1 MCIYESLESVQYSS
15 VPLMLKKSGHA
26 QDEECLRPGDAT
38 DLTFLE
44 RLEEKMGNHPH
55 FVT

>member
-1 MCIYESLESVQYSS
+1 MCSQNINNVRMTF
-15 VPLMLKKSGHA
+15 V

-44 RLEEKMGNHPH
+44 RLEDKMANHPH